1 MLSPLLAVSAAL
13 ANALASALQRKGARE
28 ESVEQNLSPRLVWH
42 LLHRPVWLGGV
53 LSLIVGFLLQAV
65 ALGSGPISEVQ
76 PLLAL
81 DLPAALVLSG
91 FFFGS
96 RMGRREWVA
105 SGIMAAGVAGLLLA
119 LGPGPGRPSSVSWI
133 GWLVGGGANVLLIA
147 VGVLWARRASGTRR
161 AALLGVTTGCAFG
174 LTTAL
179 IKAVTSTSSHG
190 LVAVFTGWELWAMV
204 AVGGCAMFLLQSA
217 MNAGG
222 LLATQPGLTMADP
235 VIGILWGVLIFH
247 EQVRGGLF
255 ILSAGVCVAAAGA
268 AVMVLSRSPLLSD
281 TSGGQEQ
288 AGQAGE
294 GSSGAARPQ
303 GTG

>member
-28 ESVEQNLSPRLVWH
+28 ESVEQNLSLRLVWH

-119 LGPGPGRPSSVSWI
+119 LGPGHGRPSSVSWI

-174 LTTAL
+174 LTAAL
-179 IKAVTSTSSHG
+179 IKAVTSTYSHG

-255 ILSAGVCVAAAGA
+255 ILPAGVCVAAAGA

-281 TSGGQEQ
+281 TSGGREQ